1 MDNYNILFPT
11 NHNSHT
17 GSYYDI
23 VTMPQNGELGGLASG
38 TEAYYSF
45 NYANIHYVSLCSEIQ
60 NSNSR
65 NSAMENW
72 LQQDLAQNNQ
82 DWTIVYFHQAPYSK
96 GSHDSDDIWEIFMK
110 GMRKYLLPI
119 MDQGGVDLVLS
130 GHSHNYERS
139 YLIKNHYGVGSTLSP
154 NMILDPSSGDP
165 SQGDSYK
172 KYTST
177 DCNYEGIVYAVMGN
191 SGSKTSPGN
200 DEGLNHPAMY
210 IGDAEDA
217 VGSLI
222 IDIHQDTLIGTYI
235 RSTGDIIDQ
244 FKIEK
249 VASCDTS
256 SINIDENDF
265 NATLK
270 VYSDPYTGDFKMRFD
285 TFKTSHTSIQMH
297 TLDGRLVYSKDFGIL
312 NSGDHYHTIGSK
324 NEGIPSG
331 IYLFSLITDSGRISK
346 KVFRLEP

>member
-1 MDNYNILFPT
+1 
-11 NHNSHT
+11 
-17 GSYYDI
+17 
-23 VTMPQNGELGGLASG
+23 
-38 TEAYYSF
+38 
-45 NYANIHYVSLCSEIQ
+45 
-60 NSNSR
+60 
-65 NSAMENW
+65 MENW

-82 DWTIVYFHQAPYSK
+82 DWTIVSFHQAPYSK
-96 GSHDSDDIWEIFMK
+96 GSHDSDDIWEFFMK

-210 IGDAEDA
+210 IGDAEEIQKYFKENHLNQVFTHNYTPQENGHIVSFRA
-217 VGSLI
+217 ILSEKLKPCHFWSIEQLEQVI
-222 IDIHQDTLIGTYI
+222 ILFYNKYNNQRLH
-235 RSTGDIIDQ
+235 
-244 FKIEK
+244 
-249 VASCDTS
+249 S
-256 SINIDENDF
+256 S
-265 NATLK
+265 
-270 VYSDPYTGDFKMRFD
+270 V
-285 TFKTSHTSIQMH
+285 
-297 TLDGRLVYSKDFGIL
+297 
-312 NSGDHYHTIGSK
+312 
-324 NEGIPSG
+324 
-331 IYLFSLITDSGRISK
+331 
-346 KVFRLEP
+346 